1 MTVSLM
7 SLIFSCSVLK
17 ALPSPPFPESWQRVQ
32 LLAALYSAL
41 SSQQISAECG
51 KRASEWMLAL
61 GVHEVST
68 ESNVATNWKR
78 QNYSFKLQ

>member
-32 LLAALYSAL
+32 LLASLYSEQLCIQL
-41 SSQQISAECG
+41 SADQRGVWEARIGVDASVGSA
-51 KRASEWMLAL
+51 
-61 GVHEVST
+61 
-68 ESNVATNWKR
+68 
-78 QNYSFKLQ
+78 